1 MLVQSRVAAAHH
13 VRPKQAARRVVL
25 PARRGV
31 VVARAEAAGLVATE
45 APPHA
50 ITLTPEA
57 LEQLRKLRAD
67 FKEQS
72 EMMLLRV
79 GVKQGGCS
87 GLSYVMD
94 FESQD
99 KVTEDDHV
107 ISYADGFR
115 LVVDPK
121 SLLYLF
127 GMQLGY
133 STALIGGGFQ
143 FQNPNATDSCGCGKS
158 FGV

>member
-1 MLVQSRVAAAHH
+1 MLLNRT
-13 VRPKQAARRVVL
+13 L
-25 PARRGV
+25 PARFSATSQKPAPLKHFSRPRSGTAV
-31 VVARAEAAGLVATE
+31 VYAEVASGGTVTT
-45 APPHA
+45 PPPA

-57 LEQLRKLRAD
+57 LEQLRKLRAEHKSQD
-67 FKEQS
+67 NL
-72 EMMLLRV
+72 LLRV

-87 GLSYVMD
+87 GLSYHMD

-99 KVTEDDHV
+99 MVSEDDHV
-107 ISYADGFR
+107 MSYDDGFR

-127 GMQLGY
+127 GMRLGY
-133 STALIGGGFQ
+133 SSALIGGGFQ
-143 FQNPNATDSCGCGKS
+143 FNNPNATDSCGCGKS

>member
-1 MLVQSRVAAAHH
+1 MLVHRVALPSRVQQP
-13 VRPKQAARRVVL
+13 VARRAVLL
-25 PARRGV
+25 PARRGALV
-31 VVARAEAAGLVATE
+31 TRAEAAQGLVATE

-57 LEQLRKLRAD
+57 LVQLRKLRSD

-72 EMMLLRV
+72 ETMLLRV

-87 GLSYVMD
+87 GLSYAMD

-107 ISYADGFR
+107 ISYDDGFR